1 MGLFSFLFGSRAKS
15 QSVSK
20 RETKRKQFKIRG
32 EDIVSLIPPGGSS
45 MVSDHIL
52 VDGLPVGYMYRQAP
66 EHEVDSGWTFMSGR
80 ESQEYADDP
89 DNWAICE
96 LNTVANYDRAIIPYL
111 QSPIGTRLDRVPE
124 TAEFQPVNASERS
137 A

>member
-1 MGLFSFLFGSRAKS
+1 
-15 QSVSK
+15 
-20 RETKRKQFKIRG
+20 
-32 EDIVSLIPPGGSS
+32 

-66 EHEVDSGWTFMSGR
+66 NHDADSGWTFMSGR

-96 LNTVANYDRAIIPYL
+96 LNTIANYDRAIIPYL
-111 QSPIGTRLDRVPE
+111 DSPVGTRLDRVPE
-124 TAEFQPVNASERS
+124 TADFQPVNASERN